1 MCFTERLLFRSAE
14 PTKGS
19 VVSRIDSEVVSVSL
33 YPMNVNSFEEP
44 VTLTIQNTQVRLGF
58 FICVI
63 RQEQPA
69 GIA

>member
-19 VVSRIDSEVVSVSL
+19 DVGRIDSEVVSVSL

-44 VTLTIQNTQVRLGF
+44 VTLTLQNTQVRLGF

-69 GIA
+69 GIV